1 MPISISRHGAPFVVQ
16 HDNSIRSGASHS
28 SSLSKAICHSSNS
41 YDSYDSYDKINFI
54 SCYGANGGYFS
65 NAQMLANTSG
75 RPVTG
80 YYGRVN
86 KLTANLAFTGRTF
99 YPQDKTIARICSAGN
114 RILSWPVKA
123 LVYLRGLLTQHT
135 DDNLW

>member
-1 MPISISRHGAPFVVQ
+1 MPISISRHGAPFLVQ
-16 HDNSIRSGASHS
+16 HDNCIRSGASQS
-28 SSLSKAICHSSNS
+28 SSLSKTICHSSNS
-41 YDSYDSYDKINFI
+41 YDKINFV
-54 SCYGANGGYFS
+54 SCHGANGGYFS

-114 RILSWPVKA
+114 RILSGPVKV
-123 LVYLRGLLTQHT
+123 LVYLRGLLTQDA

>member
-41 YDSYDSYDKINFI
+41 YDSYDKINLI

-86 KLTANLAFTGRTF
+86 KLTANLDFTGRTF

-114 RILSWPVKA
+114 RILSWPVKV

>member
-28 SSLSKAICHSSNS
+28 SSLSKAICHSSN
-41 YDSYDSYDKINFI
+41 SYDSYDKINFI

-86 KLTANLAFTGRTF
+86 KLTANLDFTGRTF

-114 RILSWPVKA
+114 RILSWPVKV

>member
-28 SSLSKAICHSSNS
+28 SSLSKAICHSSN
-41 YDSYDSYDKINFI
+41 SYDSYDKINFI

-86 KLTANLAFTGRTF
+86 KLTANLDFTGRTF